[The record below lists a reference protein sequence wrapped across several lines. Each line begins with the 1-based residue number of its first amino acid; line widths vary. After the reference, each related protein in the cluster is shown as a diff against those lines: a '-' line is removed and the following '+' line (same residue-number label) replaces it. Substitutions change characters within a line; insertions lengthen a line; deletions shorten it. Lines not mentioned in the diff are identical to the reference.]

1 MAMAIRWAKQEEI
14 KGKVKWF
21 SKMFES
27 PSQLLIDNV
36 DTQYRVLYVNEELF
50 FPVTINE
57 TEWHNSF
64 VCSPYSA
71 YAEYTKEEVK
81 WTINNTALR
90 FFLLLLIKGISAWLK
105 RGELNKNVHVNNF
118 LLSTNPFPEWD
129 GKEIAEITTFLKSEY
144 PDHAIVFRSLNEYQH
159 SDLLKKFKTNQY
171 DNLGS
176 RQVYI
181 FDLTKED
188 WLKHRN
194 NKHDNK
200 LIKKA
205 GLNYITHQN
214 MEALLPQALQLYREL
229 YLEKYSEL
237 NPQFTLQYFQECYK
251 AKIIDFQG
259 YTDNTGTL
267 KAFSGQFTLDKTI
280 TSPLVGYDTSAPRK
294 QGLYIHAAQLAIL
307 SKFKLDLLLNL
318 SSGAPKFKRMRGGQ
332 PSIEYS
338 VLYINHLSI
347 KRKLRWRTLKFLS
360 NKIGVP
366 LIRKYQL

>member
-1 MAMAIRWAKQEEI
+1 MTIRWAKQEEI

-27 PSQLLIDNV
+27 PSQLLIENV

-144 PDHAIVFRSLNEYQH
+144 PDHAIVFCLF
-159 SDLLKKFKTNQY
+159 DC
-171 DNLGS
+171 LGY
-176 RQVYI
+176 V
-181 FDLTKED
+181 F
-188 WLKHRN
+188 
-194 NKHDNK
+194 
-200 LIKKA
+200 
-205 GLNYITHQN
+205 
-214 MEALLPQALQLYREL
+214 
-229 YLEKYSEL
+229 
-237 NPQFTLQYFQECYK
+237 
-251 AKIIDFQG
+251 
-259 YTDNTGTL
+259 
-267 KAFSGQFTLDKTI
+267 
-280 TSPLVGYDTSAPRK
+280 
-294 QGLYIHAAQLAIL
+294 
-307 SKFKLDLLLNL
+307 
-318 SSGAPKFKRMRGGQ
+318 
-332 PSIEYS
+332 
-338 VLYINHLSI
+338 
-347 KRKLRWRTLKFLS
+347 
-360 NKIGVP
+360 VP
-366 LIRKYQL
+366 IAYVAW